1 MRAILVTR
9 TGGPDVLD
17 LTDVPDPT
25 PGAGDLLVRVDAAGI
40 NYIDTYFRTG
50 TYPRELPYVPG
61 DEGTGVVEAVG
72 EQVGGD
78 FSVGDRVAWAS
89 APGSYAEL
97 AVVHAAVAV
106 RVPDGV
112 DAPQAASVLLQG
124 MTAHYLVESTY
135 PVQPGDTVL
144 VHAGAGGVGLI
155 LTQLVVAKGATAI
168 TTVSTDEKADLSREA
183 GAAHVLRYEEDVAAR
198 VRDLTGGEGVAATYD
213 GVGRSTFDASVA
225 STRVRGTVALF
236 GAASGPVP
244 PVDPQVLNRSGSL
257 FLTRPTL
264 VHHVRDRAE
273 LEWRAG
279 DVMQALADGTLTVR
293 VGNRYPL
300 AEARRAHEDL
310 EGRRTTGS
318 IVLEP

>member
-97 AVVHAAVAV
+97 AVVPAAVAV

-279 DVMQALADGTLTVR
+279 NVMQALADGTLTVR

-300 AEARRAHEDL
+300 AEVRRAHEDL

>member
-17 LTDVPDPT
+17 LTDVPDPR
-25 PGAGDLLVRVDAAGI
+25 PGAQDLLVRVDAAGI

-97 AVVHAAVAV
+97 AVVPAAVAV

-112 DAPQAASVLLQG
+112 DAPVAASVLLQG

-135 PVQPGDTVL
+135 PVQSGDTVL
-144 VHAGAGGVGLI
+144 IHAGAGGVGLI

-168 TTVSTDEKADLSREA
+168 TTVSTDEKADLSRGA
-183 GAAHVLRYEEDVAAR
+183 GAAHVLRYEDDIAAR
-198 VRDLTGGEGVAATYD
+198 VREITDGEGVAATYD
-213 GVGRSTFDASVA
+213 GVGRTTFDASVA
-225 STRVRGTVALF
+225 STRIRGTVALF

-244 PVDPQVLNRSGSL
+244 PVDPQLLNRSGSL

-279 DVMQALADGTLTVR
+279 AVMAAVADGTLTVT
-293 VGNRYPL
+293 VGRRYPL
-300 AEARRAHEDL
+300 ADARRAHEDL

>member
-61 DEGTGVVEAVG
+61 DEGTGVVEAVD

-97 AVVHAAVAV
+97 AVVPAAVAV

-112 DAPQAASVLLQG
+112 DAPRAASVLLQG

-279 DVMQALADGTLTVR
+279 DVMRALADGTLTVR

>member
-9 TGGPDVLD
+9 TGEPDVLD
-17 LTDVPDPT
+17 LTDVPDPR
-25 PGAGDLLVRVDAAGI
+25 PGAQDLLVRVEAAGI

-97 AVVHAAVAV
+97 AVVPAAVAV

-112 DAPQAASVLLQG
+112 DAPVAASVLLQG

-135 PVQPGDTVL
+135 PVQSGDTVL
-144 VHAGAGGVGLI
+144 IHAGAGGVGLI

-168 TTVSTDEKADLSREA
+168 TTVSTDEKADLSRGA
-183 GAAHVLRYEEDVAAR
+183 GAAHVLRYEDDIAAR
-198 VRDLTGGEGVAATYD
+198 VREITDGEGVAATYD
-213 GVGRSTFDASVA
+213 GVGRTTFDASVA
-225 STRVRGTVALF
+225 STRIRGTVALF

-244 PVDPQVLNRSGSL
+244 PVDPQLLNRSGSL

-279 DVMQALADGTLTVR
+279 AVMAAVADGTLTVT
-293 VGNRYPL
+293 VGRRYPL
-300 AEARRAHEDL
+300 ADARRAHEDL